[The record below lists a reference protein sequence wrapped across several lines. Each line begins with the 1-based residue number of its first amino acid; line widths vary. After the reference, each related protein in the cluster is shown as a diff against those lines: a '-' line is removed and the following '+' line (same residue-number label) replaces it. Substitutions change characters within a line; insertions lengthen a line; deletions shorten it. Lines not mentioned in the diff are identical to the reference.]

1 MPLPGPGSTPSTKSS
16 TSAPATTACKETR
29 DAAGSEGSIGAPKD
43 EYCGSQMGMKSPP
56 HPIVTSMVVVVCARQ
71 NSRYIALAEG
81 QLSSRRCFVEIRN
94 EVNEIDPTSLIMC
107 SQDPNR

>member
-1 MPLPGPGSTPSTKSS
+1 
-16 TSAPATTACKETR
+16 
-29 DAAGSEGSIGAPKD
+29 
-43 EYCGSQMGMKSPP
+43 
-56 HPIVTSMVVVVCARQ
+56 MVVVVCARQ